1 MALGKKIRALREE
14 LRMSQTG
21 LASCAELSQ
30 GYLSQLENDEV
41 QNPSTGVIFQLSK
54 ALHVDPRL
62 LIQAAGY
69 QEVGCQDNG
78 NEEGFDAAVD
88 PELLRFL
95 AHLPRKQQAHL
106 LRFLQAIERRR
117 AAAGAVL
124 EGRASGG
131 RRAPVVR

>member
-14 LRMSQTG
+14 LRVSQTE
-21 LASCAELSQ
+21 LASCAEMSQ
-30 GYLSQLENDEV
+30 GYLSQLENDGV
-41 QNPSTGVIFQLSK
+41 QNPSAGVVFRLSM

-62 LIQAAGY
+62 LMQAVGY
-69 QEVGCQDNG
+69 QEVGGQDNA

-95 AHLPRKQQAHL
+95 AHLPREQQAHL

-117 AAAGAVL
+117 AAADIGL
-124 EGRASGG
+124 EERASRSGRALVT
-131 RRAPVVR
+131 R